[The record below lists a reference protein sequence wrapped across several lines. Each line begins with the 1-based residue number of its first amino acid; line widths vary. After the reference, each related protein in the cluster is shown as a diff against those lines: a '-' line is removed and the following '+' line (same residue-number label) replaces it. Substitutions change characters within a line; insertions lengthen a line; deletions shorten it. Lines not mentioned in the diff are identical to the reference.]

1 MGRACV
7 VPFIFYLLLLP
18 PVSWW
23 VVPTT
28 TALWFAHTPQ
38 SLAGPRAL
46 RKNNYFL
53 EPISGRPA
61 RHGSA
66 SEKHY
71 LCDQLQS
78 ATRGTGVDTDG
89 PKFERR
95 GLAVQIRGRRSPKP
109 YLNGF
114 QKFSIVKSRLT
125 ARPRRSNRAQAI
137 AYLRFE
143 RRGLAVQIGLRRSP
157 TSDLNGEA
165 SPFKSERRDFNLDPN
180 K

>member
-1 MGRACV
+1 MDITTQASPRGPETLPSWPVLGRSEKII
-7 VPFIFYLLLLP
+7 IFSNL
-18 PVSWW
+18 
-23 VVPTT
+23 
-28 TALWFAHTPQ
+28 
-38 SLAGPRAL
+38 
-46 RKNNYFL
+46 
-53 EPISGRPA
+53 SGRPA
-61 RHGSA
+61 RHGST

-71 LCDQLQS
+71 LCDQLPS
-78 ATRGTGVDTDG
+78 ATRGAGVDTDG